1 MKRAAAFGYVA
12 CDVTVRD
19 RMVAYSAGGT
29 SANVSANMA
38 VLGWQVKLH
47 ARLGVDTAG
56 RLVQD
61 DLKNDGVELSGACVD
76 PEVSTP
82 VVIVVPNSRVPKY
95 KFKCPHCGTPYA
107 RHRPAR
113 EVDESVPH
121 DIDVVFI
128 DRASATS
135 IRVAEQAREMG
146 RTVFFE
152 PNGLGSPRMFE
163 RLISAAHLVKFSYDR
178 ATDFLPF
185 LSNASAEQ
193 VQICTL
199 GKEGFALRHA
209 LDDWL
214 RFPAPATTAIDTV
227 GAGDMFTAALLDIWL
242 DLRNSTTPRIDE
254 IVDAAVEAQWFAVA
268 QVKRPGARGL
278 TRGRSRD
285 EVLADVKS
293 VRAGDDKLRAE
304 REAWTSV
311 PFDECESWLCR
322 NLAGL

>member
-19 RMVAYSAGGT
+19 AMVAYSAGGT
-29 SANVSANMA
+29 SANVSANLA

-56 RLVQD
+56 RLIQD
-61 DLKNDGVELSGACVD
+61 DLNNDGVELSGARID
-76 PEVSTP
+76 PDVSTP
-82 VVIVVPNSRVPKY
+82 VVIIEPNSRVPKY

-113 EVDESVPH
+113 EVDDSVPH

-128 DRASATS
+128 DRTSTTS
-135 IRVAEQAREMG
+135 IQVAEQARDMG
-146 RTVFFE
+146 KTVFFE

-178 ATDFLPF
+178 ATDFWPF
-185 LSNASAEQ
+185 LANASAEQ

-199 GKEGFALRHA
+199 GKEGFAIRHPFG
-209 LDDWL
+209 DWL
-214 RFPAPATTAIDTV
+214 RFAAPVTTAVDTV

-242 DLRNSTTPRIDE
+242 DLRSSNTPRMDE

-285 EVLADVKS
+285 EVLAEVKS
-293 VRAGDDKLRAE
+293 VRAGDDKDRTE
-304 REAWTSV
+304 REAWNSV
-311 PFDECESWLCR
+311 PFDECGSWLCR
-322 NLAGL
+322 NLAGF